1 MANKFHDAFDK
12 IEASDELKR
21 VTLGFLQAE
30 RQKRAGHKIRPAVF
44 RTMAAVCAMLILAII
59 IGGYSM
65 IQTPVSF
72 VSIDVNPS
80 VELALNR
87 FDRVVSAKGYNEDGE
102 SVLDGVSVKWKKY
115 TEAID
120 LIIDSANMSAYLT
133 SEAELV
139 FTVAAGS
146 SDKNNELRT
155 GINSCSG
162 CMKHGG
168 QSLGADMESVS
179 KAHENGVSLGKYSAY
194 LRLSQYDETVTVD
207 DCRSMSMAEI
217 HDQIKEHEHKGKGHS
232 TDGGETG
239 SGDETKKGNRYR
251 HHKGNHK

>member
-1 MANKFHDAFDK
+1 MVNKFHDALDK
-12 IEASDELKR
+12 IEASAELKC
-21 VTLGFLQAE
+21 VTLEFLQAE
-30 RQKRAGHKIRPAVF
+30 RQKRARHKIRPAVF

-87 FDRVVSAKGYNEDGE
+87 FDRVVSAKGYNEDGK
-102 SVLDGVSVKWKKY
+102 SVLNGVSVKWKKY

-133 SEAELV
+133 GEAELV
-139 FTVAAGS
+139 FTVAAES
-146 SDKNNELRT
+146 RDKNSELRT
-155 GINSCSG
+155 GINNCSS

-168 QSLGADMESVS
+168 RSLGADMESVS

-207 DCRSMSMAEI
+207 DCRSMTMAEI
-217 HDQIKEHEHKGKGHS
+217 HKQIKEHEHKGKGHS
-232 TDGGETG
+232 TDGGDPAG
-239 SGDETKKGNRYR
+239 SDDAGEGNKYR
-251 HHKGNHK
+251 HHKGNYK